1 MQEQPISLLEWC
13 EFNVNRIF
21 LSFQFNSIS
30 YGFGNYWYIVV
41 IVVVFFLSLVSVII
55 SGILG
60 TLFNATLADA
70 VCNEEEDFPHDTG
83 AQIVM

>member
-1 MQEQPISLLEWC
+1 MVS
-13 EFNVNRIF
+13 
-21 LSFQFNSIS
+21 SFHFSFNSIS
-30 YGFGNYWYIVV
+30 YCFGNYWYIVV

-70 VCNEEEDFPHDTG
+70 VCNEDEDFPHDTG

>member
-13 EFNVNRIF
+13 DQCKWYLPSHQCQLYQLWLRELLVHCCYCC
-21 LSFQFNSIS
+21 SFS
-30 YGFGNYWYIVV
+30 
-41 IVVVFFLSLVSVII
+41 LSLVSVII

-70 VCNEEEDFPHDTG
+70 VCNEDEDFPHDTG

>member
-1 MQEQPISLLEWC
+1 MQEQPISLLEWY
-13 EFNVNRIF
+13 EFNVNGIF
-21 LSFQFNSIS
+21 LSFQFQLYELWLRELLVHCCYCCS
-30 YGFGNYWYIVV
+30 
-41 IVVVFFLSLVSVII
+41 FFLSLVSVII

-70 VCNEEEDFPHDTG
+70 VCNEDEDFPHDTG